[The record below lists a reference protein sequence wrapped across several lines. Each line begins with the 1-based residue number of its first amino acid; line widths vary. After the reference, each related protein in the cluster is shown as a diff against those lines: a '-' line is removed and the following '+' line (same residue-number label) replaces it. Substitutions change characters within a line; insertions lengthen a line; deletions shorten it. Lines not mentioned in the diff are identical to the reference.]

1 MADQDLLI
9 EDDDDKKKPEELE
22 IVETPIQ
29 NQSEEDDDQED
40 DGDSRLSDDHEKDD
54 VRERRRQEKHER
66 NARRKAAIERDKTE
80 LNFLRTRNEEL
91 ERRVMAIER
100 TTVSNQIANVD
111 TKLQET
117 LAEVRAAERIMA
129 KAVEAGNGEDVA
141 KALRIRD
148 EAINKARQLQA
159 AKQNQAVAF
168 KKMTE
173 APTQPAAPDPEVA
186 NLAKDWMSKNK
197 WYNPNSK
204 DETSKIVL
212 AVDQALTD
220 EGYNPATNEY
230 WEELS
235 DRVSKY
241 IPEAKGGSNGSS
253 NKAGGRKG
261 PPVGQSR
268 DSGPGSSRQQVYISP
283 ERKQAMIDAGVWDD
297 PVLRQRYLKQYQ
309 KWDRDNNTS
318 R

>member
-1 MADQDLLI
+1 MADKDLLI
-9 EDDDDKKKPEELE
+9 EDDEDKKPSEELE
-22 IVETPIQ
+22 IVETPIR
-29 NQSEEDDDQED
+29 SEEDDDED
-40 DGDSRLSDDHEKDD
+40 SSDTRLSDEHEENNE

-80 LNFLRTRNEEL
+80 LNFLRTRNEDL
-91 ERRVMAIER
+91 ERRMMAIER

-111 TKLQET
+111 SKLQET

-159 AKQNQAVAF
+159 AKQHQAVEF

-173 APTQPAAPDPEVA
+173 APTENKGPDPEVA
-186 NLAKDWMSKNK
+186 SLAKDWMSQNS

-212 AVDQALTD
+212 AIDQALTD

-230 WEELS
+230 WDELS
-235 DRVSKY
+235 NRVSKY
-241 IPEAKGGSNGSS
+241 IPEAKGGRSEGTGS
-253 NKAGGRKG
+253 KPGRKG
-261 PPVGQSR
+261 PPVGQAR

-309 KWDRDNNTS
+309 KWDRDNNAS

>member
-1 MADQDLLI
+1 MADQDLLV
-9 EDDDDKKKPEELE
+9 EDDDKKKPDEQLE
-22 IVETPIQ
+22 IVETPIDDHQ
-29 NQSEEDDDQED
+29 DDDD
-40 DGDSRLSDDHEKDD
+40 DSDGGDTRLSDDHDD
-54 VRERRRQEKHER
+54 NNDIRERRRKEKQER
-66 NARRKAAIERDKTE
+66 NSRRKAAIERDKTE
-80 LNFLRTRNEEL
+80 LNFLRNRNEEL

-111 TKLQET
+111 SKLQET

-159 AKQNQAVAF
+159 AKQQQAVEF

-173 APTQPAAPDPEVA
+173 TPAQQPGPDPKVA
-186 NLAKDWMSKNK
+186 DLAKNWISENP
-197 WYNPNSK
+197 WYDPNHK

-212 AVDQALTD
+212 AIDQALTD

-230 WEELS
+230 WDELS
-235 DRVSKY
+235 NRVSRY
-241 IPEAKGGSNGSS
+241 IPEAKGGRSEGTGS
-253 NKAGGRKG
+253 KPGRKG

-297 PVLRQRYLKQYQ
+297 PILRQRYLKQYQ
-309 KWDRDNNTS
+309 KWDRDNNAS